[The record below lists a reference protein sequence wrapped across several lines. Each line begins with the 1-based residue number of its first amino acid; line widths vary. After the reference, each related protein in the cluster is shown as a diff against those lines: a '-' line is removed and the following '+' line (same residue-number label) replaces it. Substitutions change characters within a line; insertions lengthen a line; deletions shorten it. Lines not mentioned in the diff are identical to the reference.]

1 MRPLRAQWPTWLR
14 LREVRDEGAILQ
26 KSTATNPT
34 PAHDE
39 ERHSA
44 LLLAEAPATRCRL
57 PFMNTKQLID
67 TRLKLR
73 SFSNQHGLEWVLA
86 EVDEAVSLGVVE
98 VKALRQ
104 ATHQGKTV
112 YEEASPDVAPTRGRK
127 RAEEFLSRRP
137 MSALEQVEAIVA
149 ALRRVLVDLDDVAR
163 TSVDQLRDL
172 PSIGDE
178 GVAPLISEIDFEPDE
193 GSSTPPVTTE
203 AIRHQRRELT
213 TELLDE
219 LEREIHS

>member
-98 VKALRQ
+98 VKALR
-104 ATHQGKTV
+104 
-112 YEEASPDVAPTRGRK
+112 
-127 RAEEFLSRRP
+127 
-137 MSALEQVEAIVA
+137 
-149 ALRRVLVDLDDVAR
+149 
-163 TSVDQLRDL
+163 
-172 PSIGDE
+172 
-178 GVAPLISEIDFEPDE
+178 
-193 GSSTPPVTTE
+193 
-203 AIRHQRRELT
+203 
-213 TELLDE
+213 
-219 LEREIHS
+219 